1 MVFYL
6 SRKIGCLQPL
16 SSVIDSFFQT
26 RLSLCY
32 RTFNFNISLKSV
44 TLHQSYFFPSCPI
57 SVLLALKINGVWSC
71 VCVFLYVC
79 PCVCFFVC
87 VTLRS
92 CLCLWM
98 CVCLFVYLGVCVWL
112 FLSVCLFVCVFLCVS
127 LCVCFGVSV
136 FLWVCAF
143 VCLSLCVFMCVCDRM
158 SVQCFGKFL
167 RLWMFKRKKITWA
180 KYVNSMKLKQM

>member
-79 PCVCFFVC
+79 PCVCFSVC

-98 CVCLFVYLGVCVWL
+98 CVCLFCVFGCVCMTVFVCVS
-112 FLSVCLFVCVFLCVS
+112 FCVCLFVCI
-127 LCVCFGVSV
+127 
-136 FLWVCAF
+136 F
-143 VCLSLCVFMCVCDRM
+143 VCVFW
-158 SVQCFGKFL
+158 G
-167 RLWMFKRKKITWA
+167 
-180 KYVNSMKLKQM
+180 